1 MYIRSRTGKKE
12 EIIQMRKSFGQ
23 QMRSRTEKKKEEN
36 IWSWGKRGTEEKNIW
51 HIQTGRTGGEGST
64 RGPRGPKK
72 EIAKASKKD

>member
-36 IWSWGKRGTEEKNIW
+36 IWSWGKRGTEEKKYLAYSDGTDGW
-51 HIQTGRTGGEGST
+51 RRLYKKSSRT
-64 RGPRGPKK
+64 
-72 EIAKASKKD
+72 